1 MATGKLLENSQ
12 LADYLFSTQTRL
24 VEFVVIEEELARLN
38 DYCVAVS
45 QAIHNEL
52 AQQQTV
58 RQELED
64 GPEYH
69 ESDDGPIH
77 RSEILLGLDD
87 IEIPRWQEVN
97 NFMMPAT
104 QILLLNVLVERS
116 LKSLCAEYDPENR
129 SRVYGGHTARVRSR
143 PGQSKLGAYL
153 EFLRD
158 PCGLDATGVPSVNRL
173 DGDVRFVR
181 NAFAHGDWDKAEV
194 GLSGLSVREAFE
206 AASELFAAIESL
218 RDAQG
223 VRPRCG

>member
-1 MATGKLLENSQ
+1 M
-12 LADYLFSTQTRL
+12 
-24 VEFVVIEEELARLN
+24 IEEELARLN

-116 LKSLCAEYDPENR
+116 LKSLCAEYDPETR
-129 SRVYGGHTARVRSR
+129 SRVYGGHTARELVNPQPTSAQLLELGRRGLHTQAKWRNRANEFPRLTPIVPPPKTCAS
-143 PGQSKLGAYL
+143 GQRRDGYERR
-153 EFLRD
+153 EFIVD
-158 PCGLDATGVPSVNRL
+158 
-173 DGDVRFVR
+173 
-181 NAFAHGDWDKAEV
+181 E
-194 GLSGLSVREAFE
+194 FE
-206 AASELFAAIESL
+206 ACLEHGLAHLACQHRQA
-218 RDAQG
+218 
-223 VRPRCG
+223 VRP